1 MEELGF
7 SKFRTRMLTSNK
19 VKVGRLTV
27 TNKDEP
33 LQQHCY
39 HTLIFNLKPG
49 SRTGL
54 EFNKKIT
61 VVPNQGQSL
70 PNRA

>member
-1 MEELGF
+1 MEELSF

-39 HTLIFNLKPG
+39 HTLIFNWEPG
-49 SRTGL
+49 IHTGL
-54 EFNKKIT
+54 EFDRKIT
-61 VVPNQGQSL
+61 VLSNQGQSL
-70 PNRA
+70 LKRA